1 MHVIHGLIERR
12 NRLAYK
18 ALRFLDR
25 FRRRPPTRLATTLCA
40 KFPRSES
47 VDDNSLLITQTGRLR
62 KWASFRCPGHCGK
75 IVRLR
80 LASSESPNWKVA
92 FDWLGRATIA
102 PSVRQLTSCGCH
114 FWVRRG
120 RIEWCADTPL
130 HHSPPTVADASST
143 LRNPGSST

>member
-1 MHVIHGLIERR
+1 MQQIQSLMARR

-25 FRRRPPTRLATTLCA
+25 FRRRPPTRLATTVCA
-40 KFPRSES
+40 RFPGPDS
-47 VDDNSLLITQTGRLR
+47 VDDNSLLITQSGRLR
-62 KWASFRCPGHCGK
+62 KWASFRCPGRCGK

-80 LASSESPNWKVA
+80 LASSESPHWTVA
-92 FDWLGRATIA
+92 IDWLGRTTIA

-120 RIEWCADTPL
+120 RIEWCADTL
-130 HHSPPTVADASST
+130 FHRSAPTVGDENST
-143 LRNPGSST
+143 PPNPGPST

>member
-1 MHVIHGLIERR
+1 MARR
-12 NRLAYK
+12 DRLAHN

-25 FRRRPPTRLATTLCA
+25 FRRHPPTRLATNLCA
-40 KFPRSES
+40 RFPHPDA
-47 VDDNSLLITQTGRLR
+47 VADGSLLITQTGRLR
-62 KWASFRCPGHCGK
+62 KWASFRCPGGCGK

-80 LASSESPNWKVA
+80 LASSESPHWRVVI
-92 FDWLGRATIA
+92 DWLGRATIA

-130 HHSPPTVADASST
+130 HHRPPTAADASST
-143 LRNPGSST
+143 LRNPRSST

>member
-1 MHVIHGLIERR
+1 MHVTQSLMERR
-12 NRLAYK
+12 NRLGYK

-40 KFPRSES
+40 RFPRPDSI
-47 VDDNSLLITQTGRLR
+47 DDNSLLFTQTGRLR

-80 LASSESPNWKVA
+80 LATSESPHWKVA
-92 FDWLGRATIA
+92 IDWLGRATIA
-102 PSVRQLTSCGCH
+102 PSVRQQTSCGCH

-120 RIEWCADTPL
+120 CIEWCADTL
-130 HHSPPTVADASST
+130 LYRSSPTTGDENTT
-143 LRNPGSST
+143 LPN